1 MNAIQIKNITKRY
14 KGVTALDD
22 VSLSFEFGKIYGF
35 LGRNGAGK
43 STLINII
50 ANRIFADQGEVL
62 IDGIPAKENMGVHEK
77 IFCMSEADLY
87 DRDLKVKEHFKWTNR
102 FYSDFDLEK
111 ALALSRKFEL
121 DVNKR
126 FKALSKGYQS
136 IFKLIVAVSINV
148 PYVVFGEPVLGLDA
162 NHRELFYSLL
172 LKELENNE
180 RTLILATHLIEEV
193 SNIIEE
199 VVLIDKGKI
208 LLQKTV
214 EDLLETGYSVS
225 GLAQEVDRY
234 CDGRNV
240 IGYDE
245 LGNLK
250 VAYVLG
256 EKAALPKGSNLQIA
270 AMNLQKLFVKM
281 TEKGEGE
288 NE

>member
-14 KGVTALDD
+14 KDVTALDD
-22 VSLSFEFGKIYGF
+22 VSFSFEFGKIYGF

-43 STLINII
+43 TTLINII
-50 ANRIFADQGEVL
+50 ANRIFADQGEIL

-87 DRDLKVKEHFKWTNR
+87 DRDLKVKDHFKWTNR
-102 FYSDFDLEK
+102 FYTDFDLKK
-111 ALALSRKFEL
+111 AFEL
-121 DVNKR
+121 SKKFNLDTNKR

-136 IFKLIVAVSINV
+136 IFKLIIALSLNV
-148 PYVVFGEPVLGLDA
+148 PYVIFDEPVLGLDA

-172 LKELENNE
+172 LKEFENNE
-180 RTLILATHLIEEV
+180 RTLIIATHLIEEV

-208 LLQKTV
+208 LVQETV
-214 EDLLETGYSVS
+214 EELLEKGYSVS
-225 GLAQEVDRY
+225 GAAQEVDHY
-234 CDGRNV
+234 CVGRNV

-245 LGNLK
+245 LSGLK
-250 VAYVLG
+250 VAYILG
-256 EKAALPKGSNLQIA
+256 EKTVLPQESNLQIT

-281 TEKGEGE
+281 TEKGGGE
-288 NE
+288 ND